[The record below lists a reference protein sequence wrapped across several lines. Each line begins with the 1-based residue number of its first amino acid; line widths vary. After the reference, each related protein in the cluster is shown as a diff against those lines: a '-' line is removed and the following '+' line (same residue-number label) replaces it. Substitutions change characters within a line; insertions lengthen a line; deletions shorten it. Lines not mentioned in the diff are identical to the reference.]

1 MSHVRSPGNREAAL
15 SFDDIVAGMHEF
27 RTTQD
32 VIRSTFK
39 ALHDVIKNQGDSIRN
54 MQAQLETKLSKSEAQ
69 SLLAKKASVDAVNK
83 SLTEVARV
91 LDTKAS
97 LQDLEAKA
105 DLVQVETA
113 LAAKASGSEVRAL
126 RTSSATIASVDALR
140 EHFDHQLER
149 VGSSLAERPEMATV
163 KSLLEGKAS
172 YVDVRA
178 MLDDKADTAMVTR
191 LLEDKA
197 SIKYMQQQ
205 LRLKNDRADAERVEA
220 ALQSVQADL
229 AVLNVSVARK
239 ADHDTVMSCI
249 DERAPVSMVDG
260 LTSRVEAVAIAADNQ
275 INASARTMD
284 KRCSELEDALKQ
296 HSQKVAD
303 RATDDLRTKLG
314 SELHLLNQS
323 MQASQH
329 FVFGTGNSF
338 RNCCNQGA
346 LDSTVEEIDNA
357 MKQLCRRSTHLFLL
371 YTVLPLNSHPRRR
384 ADVEAALRIK
394 VDRDEFGATIAGVRE
409 TANEMR
415 ARLST
420 GEDDIRRE
428 KQRLDHIEAAV
439 AAKSGHEETENKLS
453 TKANIEEVNASIVS
467 VIEELD
473 KKASLQVDNSR
484 RCWHLLAQKRLG
496 LCLPGVTRAQ
506 ELAQTVKEQALIN
519 STM

>member
-1 MSHVRSPGNREAAL
+1 MRKRLRKLPELSYLIIAKMSSARSPGNREAAL

-39 ALHDVIKNQGDSIRN
+39 ALHDVIKNQGESIRN
-54 MQAQLETKLSKSEAQ
+54 MQSQLETKLSKSEAQ

-97 LQDLEAKA
+97 LQDMEAKA

-113 LAAKASGSEVRAL
+113 LASKASGSEVRAL

-172 YVDVRA
+172 YVDVRT

-205 LRLKNDRADAERVEA
+205 LRLKNDRADAERVES
-220 ALQSVQADL
+220 ALQAVQADL
-229 AVLNVSVARK
+229 AVLNLSLARK

-249 DERAPVSMVDG
+249 DERAPISMVEG

-275 INASARTMD
+275 INACARTMD

-296 HSQKVAD
+296 HAQKVVD
-303 RATDDLRTKLG
+303 RATDDLRAKVG
-314 SELHLLNQS
+314 SDLHLLNQS
-323 MQASQH
+323 M
-329 FVFGTGNSF
+329 
-338 RNCCNQGA
+338 QGA
-346 LDSTVEEIDNA
+346 LDSTVEEIDSA
-357 MKQLCRRSTHLFLL
+357 MKQLCR
-371 YTVLPLNSHPRRR
+371 
-384 ADVEAALRIK
+384 
-394 VDRDEFGATIAGVRE
+394 
-409 TANEMR
+409 
-415 ARLST
+415 
-420 GEDDIRRE
+420 
-428 KQRLDHIEAAV
+428 
-439 AAKSGHEETENKLS
+439 
-453 TKANIEEVNASIVS
+453 
-467 VIEELD
+467 
-473 KKASLQVDNSR
+473 
-484 RCWHLLAQKRLG
+484 
-496 LCLPGVTRAQ
+496 
-506 ELAQTVKEQALIN
+506 
-519 STM
+519 

>member
-1 MSHVRSPGNREAAL
+1 MKTLASVQNMSAVRSPGSREAAL

-39 ALHDVIKNQGDSIRN
+39 ALHDVIKNQGESIRN
-54 MQAQLETKLSKSEAQ
+54 MQSQLETKLSKSEAQ

-126 RTSSATIASVDALR
+126 RTSSATIASVEALR

-149 VGSSLAERPEMATV
+149 VGASLAERPELTTV

-172 YVDVRA
+172 YVDVRT

-205 LRLKNDRADAERVEA
+205 LRLKNDRSDAERVEA
-220 ALQSVQADL
+220 ALQSVQADI
-229 AVLNVSVARK
+229 AVLNLSMARK

-249 DERAPVSMVDG
+249 DERAPTSMVEG

-275 INASARTMD
+275 INACARTMD

-296 HSQKVAD
+296 HAQKVVD
-303 RATDDLRTKLG
+303 RATDDLRAKV
-314 SELHLLNQS
+314 SSDMHVLNQS
-323 MQASQH
+323 M
-329 FVFGTGNSF
+329 
-338 RNCCNQGA
+338 QGA

-357 MKQLCRRSTHLFLL
+357 MKQLCRLFMHSPSLI
-371 YTVLPLNSHPRRR
+371 YAPIVAAVFRADKHIRR

-394 VDRDEFGATIAGVRE
+394 VDRDEFSSTIAGVRE
-409 TANEMR
+409 TASETR
-415 ARLST
+415 TRLSAD
-420 GEDDIRRE
+420 EEDIRRE
-428 KQRLDHIEAAV
+428 KQRLDLIEASV
-439 AAKSGHEETENKLS
+439 ASKSGYEETENKLS

-473 KKASLQVDNSR
+473 KKASLQVRFGFHVS
-484 RCWHLLAQKRLG
+484 WAVYMSFVAVFPKYLLR
-496 LCLPGVTRAQ
+496 
-506 ELAQTVKEQALIN
+506 EAL
-519 STM
+519 